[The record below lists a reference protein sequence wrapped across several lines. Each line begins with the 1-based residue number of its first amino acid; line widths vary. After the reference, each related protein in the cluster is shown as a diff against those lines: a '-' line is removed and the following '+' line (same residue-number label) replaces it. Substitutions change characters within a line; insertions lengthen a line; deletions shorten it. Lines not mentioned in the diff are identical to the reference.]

1 MCSKGHIELL
11 ETLSEKIFDMCFE
24 DSRILSVWMK
34 LEKLDVFQ
42 YTKSVVIEI
51 IIERNDYIGKKKE
64 SNSVAKLKKK

>member
-1 MCSKGHIELL
+1 
-11 ETLSEKIFDMCFE
+11 MCFE

-42 YTKSVVIEI
+42 DTKSVGIEI
-51 IIERNDYIGKKKE
+51 VKKGTIILEKKD